1 MKLSK
6 KSSPWINN
14 QHNISCFSNEVH
26 QIKIS
31 WENLVSSYLV
41 EDICFKDWTRVRV
54 DEEWM
59 NCLEANNQR
68 ILKQKIESQLYSTL
82 YSRRWYLFFSSSQGK
97 WNIVFMTTYEMLHV
111 TRLRHSRLLNK
122 CFLEPRESRCSWS
135 WYEKTYPVIFKC

>member
-1 MKLSK
+1 M
-6 KSSPWINN
+6 
-14 QHNISCFSNEVH
+14 H

-68 ILKQKIESQLYSTL
+68 ILMQKIESQLYSTL

-97 WNIVFMTTYEMLHV
+97 
-111 TRLRHSRLLNK
+111 
-122 CFLEPRESRCSWS
+122 
-135 WYEKTYPVIFKC
+135 

>member
-1 MKLSK
+1 M
-6 KSSPWINN
+6 
-14 QHNISCFSNEVH
+14 H

-68 ILKQKIESQLYSTL
+68 ILKQKIESQLYSTAGDEKVEVET
-82 YSRRWYLFFSSSQGK
+82 YFFSTS
-97 WNIVFMTTYEMLHV
+97 
-111 TRLRHSRLLNK
+111 
-122 CFLEPRESRCSWS
+122 
-135 WYEKTYPVIFKC
+135 